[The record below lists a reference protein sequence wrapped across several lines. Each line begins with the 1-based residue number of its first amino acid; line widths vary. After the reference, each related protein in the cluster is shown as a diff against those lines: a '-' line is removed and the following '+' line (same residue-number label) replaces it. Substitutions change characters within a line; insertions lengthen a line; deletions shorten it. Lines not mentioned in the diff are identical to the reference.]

1 MELPIQSPSNK
12 RPFGVSIIVM
22 IIIAYTFLL
31 AIVFYLSINPQLSI
45 NELQLMNSI
54 TNYYQ
59 FSVLLILGATIQLII
74 AIGLWRLQRWA
85 WLLLII
91 WIGLQMISNLWEYF
105 NFRHLQALS
114 MIIDVIIVFYMN
126 QREVKKAFSG
136 KTFMGAKW
144 TT

>member
-1 MELPIQSPSNK
+1 MELPIKSPSNK
-12 RPFGVSIIVM
+12 RPFGVSII
-22 IIIAYTFLL
+22 ILIDIAYALLL

-45 NELQLMNSI
+45 NELQLMNNI

-59 FSVLLILGATIQLII
+59 FSILLILGVIIQLVI
-74 AIGLWRLQRWA
+74 AIGLWGLQRWA
-85 WLLLII
+85 WLLLIL
-91 WIGLQMISNLWEYF
+91 WIGLEMILNLWQYF
-105 NFRHLQALS
+105 NFQHLQALS